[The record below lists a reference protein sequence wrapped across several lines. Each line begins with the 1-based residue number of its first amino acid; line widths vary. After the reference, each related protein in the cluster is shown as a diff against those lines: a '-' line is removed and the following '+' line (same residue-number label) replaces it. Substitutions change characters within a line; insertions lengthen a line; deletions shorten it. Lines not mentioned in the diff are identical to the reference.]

1 MDESS
6 DHYHSTSAGGK
17 LYRRVFTPLDCAPA
31 ERRGGVLLV
40 HGLGDH
46 LGCHEKAAR
55 MFCRRGM
62 VAAGLDW
69 PGHGH
74 SDGKRGHSFGLDP
87 LMELITESL
96 ADLRE
101 RIPAGSPIGLYAHS
115 AGAFVLLQ
123 YLRDQALK
131 GEKAINPPSS
141 FSFVWL
147 SSPLLRPD
155 YGQGLVKRKVGEWLS
170 KIVPSLLF
178 DTGVCSDRCYPP
190 DPESGLLKEDP
201 LKHHKVS
208 LALGS
213 DFIKRSHRLNDCAL
227 AFEQPTHLFIS
238 QGDVDQ
244 ICPMEF
250 SREFFEVI
258 DLPSADKIYRVLP
271 GVLHEPLNDPI
282 ADALLAEL
290 SEWVDQALIASAGE
304 RTKRG

>member
-1 MDESS
+1 MDEFS
-6 DHYHSTSAGGK
+6 DHYHSTSAGEK
-17 LYRRVFTPLDCAPA
+17 LYRRVFTPLDRSPD
-31 ERRGGVLLV
+31 EFRGGVLLV

-74 SDGKRGHSFGLDP
+74 SDGKRGHSFGLAP

-123 YLRDQALK
+123 YLGDQALK
-131 GEKAINPPSS
+131 GEQAINPPSS

-170 KIVPSLLF
+170 KIVPGLLF
-178 DTGVCSDRCYPP
+178 DTGVRSNRCYPP

-227 AFEQPTHLFIS
+227 AFKQPTHLFIS
-238 QGDVDQ
+238 QGSADN
-244 ICPMEF
+244 ICPPDF
-250 SREFFEVI
+250 SRAFFDTVP
-258 DLPSADKIYRVLP
+258 LPIENKRYLLLP
-271 GVLHEPLNDPI
+271 DVLHEPLNDPS
-282 ADALLAEL
+282 APELLTAVG
-290 SEWVDQALIASAGE
+290 EWIDQVLAGN
-304 RTKRG
+304 